1 MSILHSSKQAE
12 IEKMFLR
19 LQEKEPKVYD
29 IPPNGHVKLANENP
43 FRHLLML
50 MNTGSVELLYGVHK
64 GEEIIPLPVGSVHA
78 YQTHLFTIWLYDTP
92 INLHHADW
100 GWELHV
106 KNPSTTIEGKLIL
119 IEVS

>member
-12 IEKMFLR
+12 IERMLLR
-19 LQEKEPKVYD
+19 LQEKEPKLIT
-29 IPPNGHVKLANENP
+29 IPAGGQLKLANENP

-50 MNTGSVELLYGVHK
+50 MNTGSVELLYGAHK
-64 GEEIIPLPVGSVHA
+64 DEEIIPLPPGAVHA
-78 YQTHLFTIWLYDTP
+78 YQTHLFTIWLDDTP
-92 INLHHADW
+92 INIHHADW

-106 KNPSTTIEGKLIL
+106 KNPSSIEGKLIL